1 MGETIDLT
9 PLKARF
15 RGQLLTAGDGYLRAK
30 ALFNGMYDQ
39 RRPAVIAQVTGA
51 ADILAALEFCR
62 HAKLSLAVRGG
73 GHSVAGHGSV
83 DGGMVIDLTAMKGI
97 RVDPTARRARAQGG
111 VNWGEFDR
119 ETQAF
124 GLATTGGRVT
134 TTGLAGLTLGS
145 GSGWLERLHG
155 LTCDNL
161 ISADLITADGRLV
174 TASEQQNPDLF
185 WGLRGGGGN
194 FGIVTEFEYRLHP
207 VGPIVLGGLFLYPRD
222 QGAKVLARYRD
233 FMASAPREMGG
244 GVALITAPPAP
255 FVPPALQ
262 GKPAVGVVVAWFG
275 DIERGQQLL
284 APLRAEIPPA
294 VDMVQPMPYLVLQ
307 TLTDAGLPPGHRNY
321 WRSENL
327 SVLSDQAIETLL
339 ARAAAVTS
347 PITQIIILPLGGA
360 VGDVAEDA
368 TALGGRSAGW
378 QYHCYGVWADADDA
392 RHIEWVRGTEQAMRP
407 FASGGISINFVSE
420 AGNDRVRAAFG
431 DQKYRRLVALK
442 NQYDPEN
449 LFRLNQ
455 NVVPSPNP

>member
-1 MGETIDLT
+1 MSANIDLT
-9 PLKARF
+9 PLRARF
-15 RGQLLTAGDGYLRAK
+15 RGPLLTGADGDRYQRAK
-30 ALFNGMYDQ
+30 VLFNAMYDTRQ
-39 RRPAVIAQVTGA
+39 PAVIAQVTGA
-51 ADILAALEFCR
+51 ADILAALEFAR
-62 HAKLSLAVRGG
+62 ATKLPIAVRGG
-73 GHSVAGHGSV
+73 GHSVAGHGTV
-83 DGGMVIDLTAMKGI
+83 EGGLVIDVTGMKGI
-97 RVDPTARRARAQGG
+97 RVDPVARRARAQAG

-161 ISADLITADGRLV
+161 VSVDLITADGRFV

-194 FGIVTEFEYRLHP
+194 FGVVTEFEYRLHP
-207 VGPIVLGGLFLYPRD
+207 VGPIVLGGLWLYPRD
-222 QGAKVLARYRD
+222 QGAAVLGRYRD
-233 FMASAPREMGG
+233 LMASAPRELGG

-255 FVPPALQ
+255 FVPPGLQ

-284 APLRAEIPPA
+284 APFKAALPPV

-307 TLTDAGLPPGHRNY
+307 TLTEPGLPPGLRNY
-321 WRSENL
+321 WKSENL
-327 SVLSDQAIETLL
+327 TGLGDQAIETLL
-339 ARAAAVTS
+339 ARAAVVTS

-360 VGDVAEDA
+360 IADLPEDA
-368 TALGGRSAGW
+368 TALGGRAATW
-378 QYHCYGVWADADDA
+378 QYHCYGVWPPGGDDA
-392 RHIEWVRGTEQAMRP
+392 PHVEWVRGTEQAMRP
-407 FASGGISINFVSE
+407 FTSGGISVNFVSE

-431 DQKYRRLVALK
+431 EQKYRRLVALK
-442 NQYDPEN
+442 NLYDPEN

-455 NVVPSPNP
+455 NIVP